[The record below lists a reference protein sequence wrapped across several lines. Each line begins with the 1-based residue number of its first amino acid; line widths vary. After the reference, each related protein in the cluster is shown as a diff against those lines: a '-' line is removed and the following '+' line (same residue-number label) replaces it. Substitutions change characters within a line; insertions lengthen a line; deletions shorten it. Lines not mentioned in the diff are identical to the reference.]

1 MWPFLFGPK
10 LVHPEYQLIGFL
22 RLSISV
28 FLLVLLAAFLH
39 ASWNVLVK
47 LNIDRFLAMFLL
59 QTLMCI
65 MGIVMLAFFAFPSQV
80 SLPYAVVSGVLH
92 TGYNLFLARS
102 YKTGELGFVYP
113 VARGTAP
120 LLTLGA
126 ATLFAHDPISAT
138 AFAGIIVL
146 VAGIWLIAIS
156 PSVAA
161 RIDRTTLL
169 FALGTSVFIG
179 LYTIVDGLGGR
190 ASGSASGYTGLVF
203 ILDGLLMLITGVYLR
218 GPKIFGEVAP
228 YWRSGVAGAA
238 ASGSAYWIVIYAMSI
253 APIATV
259 AALRETSILFAIAM
273 SARVLKEALTWQRVA
288 GGILVVIGAM
298 ALRT

>member
-1 MWPFLFGPK
+1 
-10 LVHPEYQLIGFL
+10 
-22 RLSISV
+22 LSISL

-39 ASWNVLVK
+39 ASWNLLVK

-65 MGIVMLAFFAFPSQV
+65 MGFLMLAIFAFPSIA
-80 SLPYAVVSGVLH
+80 SLPHALVSGGLH

-102 YKTGELGFVYP
+102 YKTGEMGFVYP

-120 LLTLGA
+120 LITLGA
-126 ATLFAHDPISAT
+126 TTLFAHDLVS
-138 AFAGIIVL
+138 AFAIGGSLIL

-156 PSVAA
+156 PTLAA
-161 RIDRTTLL
+161 RVDRATLL
-169 FALGTSVFIG
+169 FAFGTSVFIG
-179 LYTIVDGLGGR
+179 LYTVVDGLGGR
-190 ASGSASGYTGLVF
+190 ASNSPSGYTGLVF
-203 ILDGLLMLITGVYLR
+203 ILDGLFMLATGVYLR
-218 GPKIFGEVAP
+218 GTKIFGEVAP

-253 APIATV
+253 VPIATV

-273 SARVLKEALTWQRVA
+273 SARFLKEGLTWQRVG
-288 GGILVVIGAM
+288 GGILVVFGAM
-298 ALRT
+298 ALRA

>member
-1 MWPFLFGPK
+1 M
-10 LVHPEYQLIGFL
+10 
-22 RLSISV
+22 SISL

-47 LNIDRFLAMFLL
+47 FNLDRLLALFLL
-59 QTLMCI
+59 QTLMGVMGLVMI
-65 MGIVMLAFFAFPSQV
+65 MVFAFPSEA
-80 SLPYAVVSGVLH
+80 SLPYAFVSGALH

-102 YKTGELGFVYP
+102 YKTGELGLVYP

-126 ATLFAHDPISAT
+126 STVFAHDVLSGVASV
-138 AFAGIIVL
+138 GIIVL
-146 VAGIWLIAIS
+146 VTGIWLIAVS
-156 PSVAA
+156 PSMAA
-161 RIDRTTLL
+161 KVDRSTLL
-169 FALGTSVFIG
+169 FALATSVFIG

-203 ILDGLLMLITGVYLR
+203 ILDAIGMLVAGIYLR
-218 GPKIFGEVAP
+218 GFGIFKNVAP
-228 YWRSGVAGAA
+228 YWRSGIAGAA

-253 APIATV
+253 APIAMV

-273 SARVLKEALTWQRVA
+273 SARLLKEPLTWQRV
-288 GGILVVIGAM
+288 GGGLLVVAGAM
-298 ALRT
+298 ALRA

>member
-1 MWPFLFGPK
+1 
-10 LVHPEYQLIGFL
+10 
-22 RLSISV
+22 
-28 FLLVLLAAFLH
+28 
-39 ASWNVLVK
+39 
-47 LNIDRFLAMFLL
+47 
-59 QTLMCI
+59 
-65 MGIVMLAFFAFPSQV
+65 MLWFFAFPSPA
-80 SLPYAVVSGVLH
+80 SLPHAVVSGILH
-92 TGYNLFLARS
+92 TAYNLFLARS

-126 ATLFAHDPISAT
+126 TTIFARDPLSAI
-138 AFAGIIVL
+138 AFGGILIL

-156 PSVAA
+156 PSLAA

-169 FALGTSVFIG
+169 FALGMSVFIG

-190 ASGSASGYTGLVF
+190 ASNSASGYIGLVF
-203 ILDGLLMLITGVYLR
+203 VLDGTFMLVTGVYLR
-218 GPKIFGEVAP
+218 GRKIFSEVAP

-238 ASGSAYWIVIYAMSI
+238 ASGMAYWIVIYAMSI
-253 APIATV
+253 APIAIV

-273 SARVLKEALTWQRVA
+273 SARVLKESLTWQRVG